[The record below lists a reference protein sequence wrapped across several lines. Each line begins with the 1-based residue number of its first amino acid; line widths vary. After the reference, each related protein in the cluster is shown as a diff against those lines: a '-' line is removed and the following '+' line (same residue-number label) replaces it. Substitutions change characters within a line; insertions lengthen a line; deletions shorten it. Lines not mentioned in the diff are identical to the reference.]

1 MWAWPDLTHRS
12 ESQELM
18 DDLSIG
24 GAELAETLA
33 QLRWINRLLGAAW
46 PTLEG
51 VNRLWRLAGRPVQL
65 SILDVGAGSGD
76 INRRLLSW
84 ATRRHI
90 RLNLTLVDIHP
101 DTCTV
106 ATAYY
111 RDEPRVQVQQGDIFQ
126 LAAQQA
132 DIVTASLFLHHFP
145 AAQVPDVLQAMLHAA
160 RLGVVINDLHRHW
173 LAWAGILAA
182 TRLLSRNRLI
192 RHDAPLSVRR
202 GFRSADFR
210 QLQELPKLTNLTY
223 AWRPFFRYLVII
235 STAAVASRSAHR
247 PGLMEQLKK

>member
-1 MWAWPDLTHRS
+1 
-12 ESQELM
+12 
-18 DDLSIG
+18 
-24 GAELAETLA
+24 
-33 QLRWINRLLGAAW
+33 
-46 PTLEG
+46 
-51 VNRLWRLAGRPVQL
+51 LWRLAGRPVQL

-76 INRRLLSW
+76 INRRLLNW

-106 ATAYY
+106 AAAYY
-111 RDEPRVQVQQGDIFQ
+111 RDEPRVQVQQGDIFY
-126 LAAQQA
+126 LASQQA

-182 TRLLSRNRLI
+182 T
-192 RHDAPLSVRR
+192 VRR

-210 QLQELPKLTNLTY
+210 QLQELPELAGLTFT
-223 AWRPFFRYLVII
+223 WRPFFRYLVII
-235 STAAVASRSAHR
+235 SKAAVASRSVQH
-247 PGLMEQLKK
+247 PNLMEQLKK